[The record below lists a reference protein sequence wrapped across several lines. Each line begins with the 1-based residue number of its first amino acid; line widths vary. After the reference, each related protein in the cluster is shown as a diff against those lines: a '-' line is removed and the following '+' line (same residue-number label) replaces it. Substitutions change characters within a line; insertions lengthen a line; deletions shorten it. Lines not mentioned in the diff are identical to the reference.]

1 MGMTQMPI
9 ARELERTTE
18 QAADQPAEEPAI
30 AVERVSFRY
39 DRVSPD
45 RPWTVEDVS
54 FRIGFGEILGIV
66 GPNGSGK
73 SSLLKLMAGL
83 LRPASG
89 AVYVEG
95 RAVATMTPLEVARVL
110 AVVPQEQPS
119 LFPFSVAE
127 TVSMGRF
134 PHRKMGWW
142 NVGVG
147 AETEADLVAIHQALV
162 ETDMV
167 ALADRLVSDLSGG
180 ERQRVLIAR
189 ALAQE
194 PRILLLD
201 EPTAFLDLGHQI
213 DMCSL
218 VRRLAGERHLT
229 VVLVTHDLN
238 VASLLCDRVVM
249 MKEGT
254 VRAIGTP
261 AEIIRQDILHDVY
274 GCDVMIDRHPQTGRP
289 RVTLPIQATQDE
301 HRIRAGT

>member
-1 MGMTQMPI
+1 MPI
-9 ARELERTTE
+9 VHELKQATGQTTE
-18 QAADQPAEEPAI
+18 QALEEPAV
-30 AVERVSFRY
+30 AVEHVSFRY
-39 DRVSPD
+39 DHAPSD
-45 RPWTVEDVS
+45 RRWTVEDVS
-54 FRIGFGEILGIV
+54 FGIGFGEILGIV

-95 RAVATMTPLEVARVL
+95 RVVATLAPSEVAGIL
-110 AVVPQEQPS
+110 ALVPQEQPP

-127 TVSMGRF
+127 TVLMGRF
-134 PHRKMGWW
+134 PHRKRGWW

-147 AETEADLVAIHQALV
+147 AETEADLVAVHQAMV
-162 ETDMV
+162 ETDV
-167 ALADRLVSDLSGG
+167 LALADRLLSDLSGG

-201 EPTAFLDLGHQI
+201 EPTAFLDLSHQI

-218 VRRLAGERHLT
+218 VHRLARERRLT
-229 VVLVTHDLN
+229 VGLVTHDLN
-238 VASLLCDRVVM
+238 VASHLCERVALI
-249 MKEGT
+249 KEGT
-254 VRAIGTP
+254 VRAIGMP

-289 RVTLPIQATQDE
+289 RVTLPIQAPHDE
-301 HRIRAGT
+301 PRGGVGA

>member
-1 MGMTQMPI
+1 MPI
-9 ARELERTTE
+9 AHELEQATE
-18 QAADQPAEEPAI
+18 QATDQPAEEA
-30 AVERVSFRY
+30 AVTVEHVLFRY
-39 DRVSPD
+39 DQVSPD

-95 RAVATMTPLEVARVL
+95 RAVATLTPLEVARVL

-201 EPTAFLDLGHQI
+201 EPTAFLDLSHQI

-218 VRRLAGERHLT
+218 VRRLAGERRLT

-238 VASLLCDRVVM
+238 VASLLCDRVAM
-249 MKEGT
+249 MREGT

-261 AEIIRQDILHDVY
+261 AEIIRHDILHDVY

-289 RVTLPIQATQDE
+289 RVTLPIQTPQDK